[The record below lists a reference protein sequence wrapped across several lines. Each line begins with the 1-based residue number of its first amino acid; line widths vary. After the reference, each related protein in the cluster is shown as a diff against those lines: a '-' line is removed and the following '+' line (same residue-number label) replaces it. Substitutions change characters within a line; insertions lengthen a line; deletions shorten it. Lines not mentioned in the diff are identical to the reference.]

1 MHFIPSS
8 LLVGTRVRRDT
19 FSTGHHS
26 PGCND
31 RRNKDLLKKE
41 TGVGSGEDWESDA
54 QTSSKTARGTGK
66 SAKLS
71 TSCSTILVLVGPRQ
85 GVYPEDYYLM
95 MKAGLQREAD
105 LAAFMRT

>member
-31 RRNKDLLKKE
+31 RRKKDLLKKE

-71 TSCSTILVLVGPRQ
+71 TSCSTILVPVGPRQ
-85 GVYPEDYYLM
+85 GIYPRRILLNWEKQSNEGRFRSAHHM
-95 MKAGLQREAD
+95 
-105 LAAFMRT
+105 